1 MQYTQIAM
9 VGVKIKLFANLRE
22 IAGVSE
28 LELEGE
34 NIQEILD
41 ILQNDH
47 PQIQELIYDDDRGKK
62 EIRAYIN
69 ILING
74 NNIQHLEGSDTVLN
88 EGDEI
93 AIFPP
98 VSGG

>member
-1 MQYTQIAM
+1 M

-28 LELEGE
+28 IELKGE

-41 ILQNDH
+41 ILLNDH
-47 PQIQELIYDDDRGKK
+47 PQVQDLIYDDVNGKK

-69 ILING
+69 ILVNG
-74 NNIQHLEGSDTVLN
+74 NNIQHLEGPDTVLN